1 MGWDGNLGW
10 KQNFDI
16 GSGVKFW
23 DTREI
28 LGRQRY
34 FGMVKI
40 QGSLFLKESERSAR
54 EEFYKLAA
62 SREEFV
68 LLGIVL
74 HLLGGVRC
82 K

>member
-1 MGWDGNLGW
+1 MLKKLGNRIVLFRGFFKTVQT
-10 KQNFDI
+10 KQTDRQT
-16 GSGVKFW
+16 
-23 DTREI
+23 DT
-28 LGRQRY
+28 LQLY
-34 FGMVKI
+34 

-54 EEFYKLAA
+54 EEFYRLAA